1 LFEKL
6 KNWFRARR
14 GELKTI
20 VTIVMGVLLVAL
32 LFPVAMDQIATTTHT
47 GWNSAVWTVFSVL
60 LPILCVIAIAMLF
73 VYKAT
78 SGRRGELKTI
88 ATLVVG
94 LLLVALLFPVA
105 MDQIASINTTGW
117 NPAVATV
124 VTVLLPILAIIA
136 IAMIFVYK
144 ATSRR

>member
-20 VTIVMGVLLVAL
+20 VSIVMGVLLVAL

-78 SGRRGELKTI
+78 SRRGELKTI
-88 ATLVVG
+88 ANLVIG

-105 MDQIASINTTGW
+105 MQQVASMNTTGW

-124 VTVLLPILAIIA
+124 TTVLLPILAIIA